1 LISKDKYYF
10 TKNKME
16 IVEIISSHQ
25 SENITEVT
33 FRLMNDEEDM
43 VRTDVIEN
51 NFFVEFGFDYLAPVT
66 DWLFEDDSLEFDSE
80 FPEYLDEDELMSFLN
95 EFYVVYPDTDFY
107 QWPKRHTYFPLVA
120 ANLFDCTLHGLPGV
134 D

>member
-1 LISKDKYYF
+1 
-10 TKNKME
+10 ME

-66 DWLFEDDSLEFDSE
+66 DWLFEEDSLEFDSE

-95 EFYVVYPDTDFY
+95 EFYVVYPDKIPPVQY
-107 QWPKRHTYFPLVA
+107 E
-120 ANLFDCTLHGLPGV
+120 
-134 D
+134 